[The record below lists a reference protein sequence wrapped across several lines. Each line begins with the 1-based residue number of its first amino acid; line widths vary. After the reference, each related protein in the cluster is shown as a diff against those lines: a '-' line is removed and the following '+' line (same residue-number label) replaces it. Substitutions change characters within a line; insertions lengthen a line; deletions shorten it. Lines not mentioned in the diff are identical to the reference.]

1 MSKTM
6 KIFTKTT
13 AVALSAAVMFSAVPA
28 SAQISSIG
36 DLLNKVRSDSSKTA
50 ADNQAREAKFRS
62 RAGEQ
67 SALLSSARGELA
79 SLERKASSVQS
90 SFDGNQRTIDRLEG
104 ELRAAQGDFGEVFGL
119 ARSKA
124 GEFKAILDNSLIT
137 AQYPTRGE
145 VLGRVAESKALPS
158 SEDLNAIWQTML

>member
-90 SFDGNQRTIDRLEG
+90 SFDGNQRTIDSLEG
-104 ELRAAQGDFGEVFGL
+104 QLRAAQGDFGEVFGL

-137 AQYPTRGE
+137 AQYPTCLLYTSPSPRDRG
-145 VLGRVAESKALPS
+145 
-158 SEDLNAIWQTML
+158 